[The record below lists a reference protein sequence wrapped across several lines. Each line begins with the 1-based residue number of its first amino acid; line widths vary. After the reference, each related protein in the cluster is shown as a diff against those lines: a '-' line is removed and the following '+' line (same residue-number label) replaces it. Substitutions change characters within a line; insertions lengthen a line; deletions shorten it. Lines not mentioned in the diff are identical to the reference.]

1 MAASVGKRILMLLE
15 NNSYPEDLRV
25 RREAQSLVAAGYEV
39 TVISPR
45 GRGQSWR
52 KVIDEVSV
60 YRYND
65 PSHGNGFFGYLWEY
79 GYSLVGTFYYSLIV
93 FFRKGFD
100 VIHAHNPPDLFVL
113 IAMFY
118 RMAGKRFV
126 FDHHDL
132 SPEMYR
138 ARFRS
143 GGNSLVFRVL
153 VFFEKLSFWMADHV
167 IATNESYKKVA
178 RDRGKVPED
187 RITIVRNGPDL
198 NRVKLT
204 EQDSRLRQKAS
215 TILGYVGVMGFQ
227 DGIDYLLRALRH
239 LVQDLGRTDFYCVLI
254 GKGDARDSLIQ
265 LASEL
270 ELDDHV
276 WFTGSIPD
284 TEMLRYLSTADICV
298 DPDPSNLFNDRS
310 TMIKMMEYM
319 ALAKPIVAFDLTEH
333 RVTAEDAALY
343 AQPNDELDF
352 ARQVASLMD
361 DPERCDEMG
370 RFGKRRAETV
380 LAWPF
385 QEQNLLNVY
394 RQLGCRPTPATVEQ
408 CYLPTNVEMD
418 QRTYDSSRELM

>member
-15 NNSYPEDLRV
+15 NNSYPGDYRV
-25 RREAQSLVAAGYEV
+25 RREARSLVAAGYEV

-45 GRGQSWR
+45 RRGQSR
-52 KVIDEVSV
+52 RTVIDEVSV
-60 YRYND
+60 YRFIA
-65 PSHGNGFFGYLWEY
+65 PGHGNGFFGYLWEY

-143 GGNSLVFRVL
+143 GGNGLVFRVL

-198 NRVKLT
+198 NRIKLT

-215 TILGYVGVMGFQ
+215 TILGYIGVMGFQ

-276 WFTGSIPD
+276 WFTGCIPD
-284 TEMLRYLSTADICV
+284 AEMLRYMSTADICV
-298 DPDPSNLFNDRS
+298 DPDPSNSFNDQS

-319 ALAKPIVAFDLTEH
+319 ALAKPIVAFDLPEH
-333 RVTAEDAALY
+333 RVTAQESALY
-343 AQPNDELDF
+343 ACPNNELDF
-352 ARQVASLMD
+352 ARQINRLMD
-361 DPERCDEMG
+361 DVELRHKMG
-370 RFGKRRAETV
+370 QFGRQRVETR
-380 LAWPF
+380 LAWSI
-385 QEQNLLNVY
+385 QEEDLLEVYEKLGARWNGHSISTETNTVRTVVTDIVNV
-394 RQLGCRPTPATVEQ
+394 V
-408 CYLPTNVEMD
+408 
-418 QRTYDSSRELM
+418 